1 MGATPDFNN
10 IDPGTI
16 TPEELAEL
24 MDQVLKGVRGHVNA
38 LDALSGEEIWN
49 YQTGGAVYSSAA
61 VVDGVMY
68 IGSMDSNVYA
78 FGTSDQIEFGDL
90 TTYLII
96 GIIIIV
102 VVVLGLALFRKKK

>member
-1 MGATPDFNN
+1 
-10 IDPGTI
+10 
-16 TPEELAEL
+16 L
-24 MDQVLKGVRGHVNA
+24 
-38 LDALSGEEIWN
+38 
-49 YQTGGAVYSSAA
+49 
-61 VVDGVMY
+61 Y

-78 FGTSDQIEFGDL
+78 FGPSDQIEFGDL